1 MKTKLLLL
9 FMGLSMAFL
18 GCKKDKAPVDKLADI
33 KKQIMGTWQ
42 VQSVT
47 VTYYDASGKIVK
59 TDNQDG
65 NNGEVYQF
73 VNETT
78 LKQVGEFND
87 SYAYNL
93 TNVNNKI
100 MLNVSNNSFE
110 VNFSGNNSMS
120 WSEQETYPDG
130 GSYTS
135 STRVIQLI
143 RK

>member
-1 MKTKLLLL
+1 
-9 FMGLSMAFL
+9 MGLSIAFL
-18 GCKKDKAPVDKLADI
+18 GCKKDKTPEDKLTDT
-33 KKQIMGTWQ
+33 KKQIIGTWQ
-42 VQSVT
+42 VQSTT

-78 LKQVGEFND
+78 LKQVGGSDD
-87 SYAYNL
+87 SYAYTL

-100 MLNVSNNSFE
+100 LLNVSNVSYE
-110 VNFSGNNSMS
+110 VTFSGNNSMS
-120 WSEQETYPDG
+120 WSNQETYPDG
-130 GSYTS
+130 YSYTS
-135 STRVIQLI
+135 STRVIQFV